1 MTLLVITAVEAERDA
16 TVGKLPESKHIDIGG
31 YGGLSV
37 PTAAGELHAFHAGVG
52 PVAAAAT
59 TASLLALGPD
69 YELVVSAGIAGGFAG
84 RAEVGDVVWAD
95 QVIAADQGVV
105 TDDGFLSLREL
116 GLPGN
121 GGYAIGDLGYRAR
134 LAAGSFR
141 LRGGDVLTLSCM
153 TGTTE
158 RADELAVRY
167 PRAVAEAME
176 GYGVIEATRRDLQ
189 RTGRDVPFAEVRAI
203 SNIIGRRDRS
213 TWNIPR
219 AFDALA
225 EAMSLL
231 LSAPLLSAP
240 LPDELS

>member
-1 MTLLVITAVEAERDA
+1 MTVLLVCAVEAERDA
-16 TVGKLPESKHIDIGG
+16 SVGKFSGAEPIEFAG
-31 YGGLSV
+31 YKGISV

-59 TASLLALGPD
+59 TATLLALGPE
-69 YELVVSAGIAGGFAG
+69 YELVLSAGIAGGFAG
-84 RAEVGDVVWAD
+84 RADVGDVVWAE

-121 GGYAIGDLGYRAR
+121 GGYAIDDLGYRER
-134 LAAGSFR
+134 LLAGSFQ

-153 TGTTE
+153 TGTAE
-158 RADELAVRY
+158 RAAELAVRY

-176 GYGVIEATRRDLQ
+176 GYGVVEATQRDRGRSDRDL
-189 RTGRDVPFAEVRAI
+189 PFAEVRAV

-213 TWNIPR
+213 AWNIPR

-231 LSAPLLSAP
+231 LSAPLS
-240 LPDELS
+240 DEPSS

>member
-1 MTLLVITAVEAERDA
+1 MTVLVVTAVEAERDA
-16 TVGKLPESKHIDIGG
+16 AVAKLARSEPIELGG
-31 YGGLSV
+31 YHGISL
-37 PTAAGELHAFHAGVG
+37 PTAAGALHAFHAGVG

-59 TASLLALGPD
+59 TTMLLALGPE
-69 YELVVSAGIAGGFAG
+69 YELVVSAGIAGGFVG

-134 LAAGSFR
+134 LSAGSFR
-141 LRGGDVLTLSCM
+141 LRGGDVLTLSSM
-153 TGTTE
+153 TGTAE
-158 RADELAVRY
+158 RAAELAVRY

-176 GYGVIEATRRDLQ
+176 GYGVVEATRRDYQ
-189 RTGRDVPFAEVRAI
+189 RSERDVPFAEVRAI

-231 LSAPLLSAP
+231 LSAPLTREPSP
-240 LPDELS
+240 